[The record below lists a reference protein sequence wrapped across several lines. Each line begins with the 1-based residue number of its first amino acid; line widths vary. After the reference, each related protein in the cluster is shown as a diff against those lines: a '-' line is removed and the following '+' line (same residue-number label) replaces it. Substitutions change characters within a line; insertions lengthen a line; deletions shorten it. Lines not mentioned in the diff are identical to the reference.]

1 MLGFMALGCQAAGK
15 GWWQLGIDQKTHQ
28 ATGSTG
34 WSPWRKI
41 NLVAYL
47 DRQRA
52 LVGYDVGEMDQAK
65 RRIGL

>member
-41 NLVAYL
+41 KYI
-47 DRQRA
+47 DIDI
-52 LVGYDVGEMDQAK
+52 Y
-65 RRIGL
+65 